1 MMETITRKENTIIIK
16 YAKLADYHEICPYI
30 LLLKILRPLIS
41 ELELT
46 FFRNAFVL

>member
-1 MMETITRKENTIIIK
+1 MKIIIK

-30 LLLKILRPLIS
+30 FLLKILSPLIS
-41 ELELT
+41 AKEVT